1 MSNKE
6 KNMEAKKNLFC
17 TVLTYP
23 APSSNYR
30 GESEENRTV
39 LQKISKEGKDY
50 AIFSSE
56 SMRNALREILQK
68 KGVPNNRTRLHNE
81 GQLAVEFKELPNE
94 NKYADDFIFGY
105 MVADKSPKKF
115 DSILRINYAVALSPY
130 KYEATFHQSPLN
142 AKTKNNES
150 THWQNQGTS
159 VLLHKEISHSAFQ
172 YPLALSGNDCAKQP
186 QWIKSLLDAVG
197 ELNKVAGGHARNY
210 FEFAPRSLVARITPK
225 LVAGY
230 HSYGFNPDGSWSEL
244 GRINEKDLP
253 GNEFYLGGEVV
264 RNLSDEK
271 RKELEKNQVH
281 LFENPDKLIEGLK
294 ADFLG

>member
-1 MSNKE
+1 
-6 KNMEAKKNLFC
+6 METQNKKNLFC

-39 LQKISKEGKDY
+39 LQKINKDGKDY

-68 KGVPNNRTRLHNE
+68 KGQPNNRTRLHNE
-81 GQLAVEFKELPNE
+81 GQLAVEFKELPDE

-105 MVADKSPKKF
+105 MVADKPPKKF
-115 DSILRINYAVALSPY
+115 DSVLRINYAVALSPY

-142 AKTKNNES
+142 QKTKNNEKK
-150 THWQNQGTS
+150 HWQNQGTS
-159 VLLHKEISHSAFQ
+159 VLLHKEISHTAFQ
-172 YPLALSGNDCAKQP
+172 YPFALAGNDCAKQP
-186 QWIKSLLDAVG
+186 AWIKALLDSIG
-197 ELNKVAGGHARNY
+197 ELNNVAGGHARSY
-210 FEFAPRSLVARITPK
+210 FEFAPRSLVARLTPK

-230 HSYGFNPDGSWSEL
+230 HSYGFNPDGTWSEA
-244 GRINEKDLP
+244 GRINENDLP

-264 RNLSDEK
+264 RNLPKEEREK
-271 RKELEKNQVH
+271 LEAAGVH
-281 LFENPDKLIEGLK
+281 LFDNPEKMIEK
-294 ADFLG
+294 IKIDFLG